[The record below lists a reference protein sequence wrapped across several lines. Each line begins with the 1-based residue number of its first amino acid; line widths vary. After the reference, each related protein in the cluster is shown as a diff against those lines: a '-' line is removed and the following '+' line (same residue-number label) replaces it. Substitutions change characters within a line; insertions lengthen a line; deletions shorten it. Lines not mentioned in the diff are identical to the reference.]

1 MVLITKLHSDVRQV
15 PDTQEV
21 FMYPDS
27 NVSIVL
33 EILQRV
39 EPSHYNDAIRYFS
52 FLNLSFNLPT
62 WPPRFH
68 FDSLAHDNSAVSAN
82 VHSVSVVPNDRGD
95 NTPSAIVLKGV
106 QMVPKFNHATP
117 DEVEILMA
125 LFRVESKGID
135 LVLTFNVP
143 LKSVD
148 EGRANEVTV
157 DRANADFDKFARS
170 MLIVDFGVFA

>member
-1 MVLITKLHSDVRQV
+1 MSTTRQLFGGAITAETVLNLIDASDIRQV
-15 PDTQEV
+15 PNTQEV

-27 NVSIVL
+27 NVSIIL

-39 EPSHYNDAIRYFS
+39 EPSHYNDAIR
-52 FLNLSFNLPT
+52 
-62 WPPRFH
+62 FH

-82 VHSVSVVPNDRGD
+82 IHSVSVVPNDRGD

-117 DEVEILMA
+117 DRVEILMA

-143 LKSVD
+143 VESVD
-148 EGRANEVTV
+148 EGRANEFTIEK
-157 DRANADFDKFARS
+157 AKADFDQFARS
-170 MLIVDFGVFA
+170 LRIVDFDVFA

>member
-1 MVLITKLHSDVRQV
+1 VLITKFHSDIRQV
-15 PDTQEV
+15 PNTQEV

-27 NVSIVL
+27 NVSIIL

-52 FLNLSFNLPT
+52 FIELSSNLLT

-82 VHSVSVVPNDRGD
+82 IHSVSVVPNDRGD

-117 DEVEILMA
+117 DRVEILMA

-143 LKSVD
+143 VESVD
-148 EGRANEVTV
+148 EGRANEFTIEK
-157 DRANADFDKFARS
+157 AKADFDQFARS
-170 MLIVDFGVFA
+170 LRIVDFDVFA